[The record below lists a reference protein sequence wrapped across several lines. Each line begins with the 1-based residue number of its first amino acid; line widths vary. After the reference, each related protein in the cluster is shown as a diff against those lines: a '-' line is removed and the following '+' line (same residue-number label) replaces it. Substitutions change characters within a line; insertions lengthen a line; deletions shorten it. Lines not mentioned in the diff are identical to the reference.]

1 MIDANE
7 VIGSEEDMGIEVL
20 IKECNWV
27 DMYKVFHQDNTEIA
41 THINGSKTINFL
53 LATPNTVKYINKIGY
68 TKFHECLDSG
78 HRGIFCDLSKD
89 IINNIQVTKK
99 IRLIGTNSTN
109 EEGKRYIKH
118 LYQHLLN
125 NNLFN
130 KSEELLKRAKDG
142 VHNRTQEIPIL
153 EKMDDLITKAMLKAE
168 HDTCKKKDLVL

>member
-68 TKFHECLDSG
+68 TKFHECLDSD

-89 IINNIQVTKK
+89 IINNTQVTQEKK
-99 IRLIGTNSTN
+99 YALLGLIA
-109 EEGKRYIKH
+109 
-118 LYQHLLN
+118 Q
-125 NNLFN
+125 
-130 KSEELLKRAKDG
+130 
-142 VHNRTQEIPIL
+142 
-153 EKMDDLITKAMLKAE
+153 TKKAR
-168 HDTCKKKDLVL
+168 DI